1 MVFDPTWMMKME
13 RTINIIMMGRAMK
26 EEEAGIT
33 VGGVV
38 L

>member
-26 EEEAGIT
+26 EEAGIT